1 MSNLIKFN
9 YNAMPKSQAYEEG
22 MNLVEGDTENLRVEI
37 KNDITYATK
46 DGLDLHIR
54 LLKPNNIQKEEDQTK
69 YPLLIHVQGS
79 AWMKQNMNDH
89 VVDFKEIVQAGYMV
103 AIIQYRDSS
112 IVKIPGQVI
121 DVKDAAR
128 YLINHKDDIGFD
140 ENRMYLS
147 GDSSGGHTALMCWA
161 TWPTETNLP
170 KINAFMD
177 FYGVV
182 EFKEFLNQ
190 TSAVD
195 HSGPMSPEGMALGK
209 AMDDPECVELAKNA
223 SILTYIHQNIQNQP
237 LLVLHGNKDRLVPF
251 EQSILLYQKAKQEN
265 KDVTFYAVNNADHG
279 GSAFYCKAVYEIII
293 GFLNTH

>member
-1 MSNLIKFN
+1 MHRI
-9 YNAMPKSQAYEEG
+9 
-22 MNLVEGDTENLRVEI
+22 
-37 KNDITYATK
+37 
-46 DGLDLHIR
+46 GLSFDNFSHLGRSLHIR
-54 LLKPNNIQKEEDQTK
+54 QENIQKENDHTK

-112 IVKIPGQVI
+112 IVKIPGQVE

-128 YLINHKDDIGFD
+128 YLINHKDEIGFD
-140 ENRMYLS
+140 ASRIFLS

-161 TWPTETNLP
+161 TWPTHNDLP
-170 KINAFMD
+170 EVSAFMD

-195 HSGPMSPEGMALGK
+195 HSGMMSPEGMALGK
-209 AMDDPECVELAKNA
+209 AMDDPECEPLATQA
-223 SILTYIHQNIQNQP
+223 SILTHIHKNVENKP

-251 EQSILLYQKAKQEN
+251 EQSILLYNKAKQEN
-265 KDVTFYAVNNADHG
+265 KDITFYAVNNADHG
-279 GSAFYCKAVYEIII
+279 GSGFYCKAVYDIII
-293 GFLNTH
+293 NFLNTH

>member
-22 MNLVEGDTENLRVEI
+22 MNLVEGDTKNLRVEI

-140 ENRMYLS
+140 ENR
-147 GDSSGGHTALMCWA
+147 
-161 TWPTETNLP
+161 
-170 KINAFMD
+170 I
-177 FYGVV
+177 
-182 EFKEFLNQ
+182 
-190 TSAVD
+190 
-195 HSGPMSPEGMALGK
+195 
-209 AMDDPECVELAKNA
+209 
-223 SILTYIHQNIQNQP
+223 
-237 LLVLHGNKDRLVPF
+237 
-251 EQSILLYQKAKQEN
+251 
-265 KDVTFYAVNNADHG
+265 
-279 GSAFYCKAVYEIII
+279 
-293 GFLNTH
+293 